1 MVTTDAAEVPA
12 SETESRPLRRAV
24 VASSLGTVF
33 EFYDFYLYGSLAAI
47 IALKFFSA
55 LEPGLAFIAALL
67 AFAAG
72 FVVRPFGALV
82 FGSLGDR
89 IGRKYSFL
97 VTLIIMG
104 TSTFL
109 VGCLPDYDTIGLWA
123 PAFLVLLRMLQGLA
137 LGGEYG
143 GAVTYVAEHTE
154 THRRGFVTSWIQT
167 TGSIGLLLS
176 LFVIMACR
184 YFFGSAFEDWA
195 WRVPFLLSGILLVIS
210 IYIRLQLEESPVFT
224 RMKAKGQLSRSP
236 AREVFGKWT
245 NVRLVILTIFGG
257 TLGPAMLIYAGQ
269 IYALYFLTVT
279 LKVEDIAA
287 NLLLA
292 AGLIIG
298 TPLCILFGS
307 LSDRVGRKP
316 VILTGCLL
324 GAVALFPIF
333 SGLTHFANPAL
344 ARAMDGSPVR
354 LHVNE
359 AECSFQF
366 DPIGKAEFR
375 SGCDIARA
383 ALARQG
389 VSYALIA
396 EPGAT
401 EARIA
406 IGDQQIPVFDG
417 RQLSAQDFATQLS
430 GFRDRLKSALVGAG
444 YPSKADP
451 SAVNYPALALLLAAL
466 VGIGSLVY
474 GPLAAWLVELFPS
487 RIRYTSISLPYH
499 IGNGWFGGFLPT
511 IAFAVVTTTGNIY
524 SGLWYPV
531 IGCALCAVVGFLF
544 LPETLG
550 RPLDDRPTD
559 HPVPSE

>member
-1 MVTTDAAEVPA
+1 MTTDAVVLPGPEADR
-12 SETESRPLRRAV
+12 RPLRRAV
-24 VASSLGTVF
+24 VASSLGTIF

-47 IALKFFSA
+47 IAAKFFSA
-55 LEPGLAFIAALL
+55 LDERLAFIAALL

-82 FGSLGDR
+82 FGSIGDR

-104 TSTFL
+104 SSTFL

-123 PAFLVLLRMLQGLA
+123 PALLVLLRMLQGLA

-143 GAVTYVAEHTE
+143 GAVTYVAEHTDS
-154 THRRGFVTSWIQT
+154 HRRGFVTSWIQT

-176 LFVIMACR
+176 LVVIMACR
-184 YFFGSAFEDWA
+184 FFFGSAFDDWA

-210 IYIRLQLEESPVFT
+210 IYIRLQLEESPVFK
-224 RMKAKGQLSRSP
+224 RMKEQGQLSRSP
-236 AREVFGKWT
+236 SREVFGKWR
-245 NVRLVILTIFGG
+245 NLRLIILTIFGG
-257 TLGPAMLIYAGQ
+257 TVGPAMLIYAGQ
-269 IYALYFLTVT
+269 IYALYFLTVA
-279 LKVEDIAA
+279 LKLDDLTA

-298 TPLCILFGS
+298 TPFCVLFGY

-324 GAVALFPIF
+324 GAVLLFPIF

-344 ARAMDGSPVR
+344 SRAMETSPVR
-354 LHVNE
+354 LVTN
-359 AECSFQF
+359 AKDCSFQF
-366 DPIGKAEFR
+366 DPVGKAQFR
-375 SGCDIARA
+375 SACDIGRA
-383 ALARQG
+383 SLAREG
-389 VSYALIA
+389 VSYVMVDDPAAGETRI
-396 EPGAT
+396 EIGAR
-401 EARIA
+401 RIA
-406 IGDQQIPVFDG
+406 VFEGGKLAAEG
-417 RQLSAQDFATQLS
+417 RFAADLSA
-430 GFRDRLKSALVGAG
+430 FRARLDAMLKDAG
-444 YPSKADP
+444 YPRSADREGTNH
-451 SAVNYPALALLLAAL
+451 VGVALLLALL
-466 VGIGSLVY
+466 VGIGAIVY
-474 GPLAAWLVELFPS
+474 GPLAAWLVELFSS

-511 IAFAVVTTTGNIY
+511 MAFAIVTATGNIY

-531 IGCALCAVVGFLF
+531 IGCALCAVVGLLF

-550 RPLDDRPTD
+550 RPL
-559 HPVPSE
+559 EEE